1 MREGEINLKVL
12 FITNVPFPYTVDYL
26 EELGKYCELVA
37 VFERKSSS
45 ERDKSWDFYKFK
57 NCKAI
62 ILKGIHFGV
71 EASINLSIVSQIRK
85 QKADIILISNPCT
98 PTGIIAQEYMRIHK
112 IPYCIQSEGAFVG
125 TGWGLKERLKHHVM
139 KNADLYF
146 STGKSQDDYFLKY
159 GAKIE
164 QLRRFPFTTMHE
176 NEILNQMLSKE
187 YKEQIKENLGLD
199 KKFVLL
205 TIGQFIPRKGIIY
218 LLQAI
223 AGMKADIQVIIIGG
237 ECKPEYEQLCEEINL
252 QNVLFKNFMDKQ
264 SLLEYYKA
272 ADLFVLPTLYDT
284 WGLVNL
290 EAMSMGVP
298 VISTTTCVSAIT
310 LIEDEKNGYVVP
322 PANANAL
329 KEKIE
334 ILYNDEEKRL
344 RMGECALQRMQHY
357 SIERMAIEVYGEIE
371 KKYIEREK
379 A

>member
-1 MREGEINLKVL
+1 M
-12 FITNVPFPYTVDYL
+12 
-26 EELGKYCELVA
+26 
-37 VFERKSSS
+37 
-45 ERDKSWDFYKFK
+45 
-57 NCKAI
+57 
-62 ILKGIHFGV
+62 
-71 EASINLSIVSQIRK
+71 
-85 QKADIILISNPCT
+85 
-98 PTGIIAQEYMRIHK
+98 
-112 IPYCIQSEGAFVG
+112 
-125 TGWGLKERLKHHVM
+125 
-139 KNADLYF
+139 
-146 STGKSQDDYFLKY
+146 
-159 GAKIE
+159 
-164 QLRRFPFTTMHE
+164 
-176 NEILNQMLSKE
+176 
-187 YKEQIKENLGLD
+187 
-199 KKFVLL
+199 
-205 TIGQFIPRKGIIY
+205 
-218 LLQAI
+218 
-223 AGMKADIQVIIIGG
+223 

>member
-1 MREGEINLKVL
+1 MREGGINLKVL

-146 STGKSQDDYFLKY
+146 STGKAQDDYFLKY
-159 GAKIE
+159 GAEIE

-176 NEILNQMLSKE
+176 NEILNKMLSKE

-237 ECKPEYEQLCEEINL
+237 ESKPEYEQLCEEISL
-252 QNVLFKNFMDKQ
+252 QNVLFKNFMNKQ

>member
-159 GAKIE
+159 GAEIE

-176 NEILNQMLSKE
+176 YEILNQMLSKE
-187 YKEQIKENLGLD
+187 YKEQIKEKLGLD
-199 KKFVLL
+199 EKFVLL

-322 PANANAL
+322 PANANAF

>member
-98 PTGIIAQEYMRIHK
+98 PTGIVAQEYMRIHK

-159 GAKIE
+159 GAEIE

-187 YKEQIKENLGLD
+187 YKEQIKEKLGLD